1 MSDHSASPILLHPEM
16 PANSSIDAA
25 DVSVSSSDAS
35 TTSTEVFEH
44 EPFSTFQ
51 SKVIDLCKENWPHL
65 STKAFE
71 VTRMEGG
78 SYNRVIGVSVDVS
91 KTQLPW
97 YERHAKQLFQQL
109 CFIGRRK
116 DKTKS
121 KVREYVIRMPRY
133 EHAWF
138 EQEVAILLFLATTNV
153 PAPKIKSFGLSTAN
167 PLSSRFTIQPR
178 IPGKSVH
185 DVYLDLNTSQRI
197 SFARDLGLALKEMGK
212 IRAPCPGTLDPDS
225 ILNGSQDVKILRVQ
239 CPPRNAPRPPST
251 EAPLPSTLMSVY
263 DLITSQLARQRE
275 YDISL
280 HRESLNPWKPFRAI
294 IDELHAQGLFDDIE
308 YYLTHMD
315 FEPRNI
321 LLHTTSP
328 TTACLSAILDWDEA
342 LFAPALL
349 NCRPPSWLWDFE
361 GDDDEEL
368 DESVAGK
375 TPEDPD
381 LAAVKAA
388 FEDVVGE
395 QYLKY
400 AYEAEYRIAQD
411 ITRLAVQGIGSN
423 EDYEA
428 AEKVLREWGEMY
440 PGIKIRGMEE

>member
-1 MSDHSASPILLHPEM
+1 MLSHVEV
-16 PANSSIDAA
+16 PANSNIDA
-25 DVSVSSSDAS
+25 DEVSVASSDYS
-35 TTSTEVFEH
+35 TTSTELFDH

-51 SKVIDLCKENWPHL
+51 SKVIDLCKKTWPHL
-65 STKAFE
+65 STKAFK
-71 VTRMEGG
+71 VTCMEGG

-91 KTQLPW
+91 KKQLPW
-97 YERHAKQLFQQL
+97 YKRHAKQLLQQL

-121 KVREYVIRMPRY
+121 KVREYVIRMSRY

-153 PAPKIKSFGLSTAN
+153 PAPKIKSLSLSGAN
-167 PLSSRFTIQPR
+167 PLNSRFTIQPR
-178 IPGKSVH
+178 IPGKSVEEI
-185 DVYLDLNTSQRI
+185 YLDLNTSQRI
-197 SFARDLGLALKEMGK
+197 SFARDLGLALREMSK
-212 IRAPCPGTLDPDS
+212 IRAPCPGTLDPES
-225 ILNGSQDVKILRVQ
+225 ILSGDQHMKILRLQ
-239 CPPRNAPRPPST
+239 CPPRNARRPPST
-251 EAPLPSTLMSVY
+251 EAPQPSTPMSVY
-263 DLITSQLARQRE
+263 DFITSQLARHRE
-275 YDISL
+275 YDVSL

-294 IDELHAQGLFDDIE
+294 IDELHAQGLFDDDE

-321 LLHTTSP
+321 LLQVTSP
-328 TTACLSAILDWDEA
+328 TTASLSAILDWDEA
-342 LFAPALL
+342 LFAPAFL

-361 GDDDEEL
+361 GEDDEEL
-368 DESVAGK
+368 DERVAAK
-375 TPEDPD
+375 TPEDAD

-388 FEDVVGE
+388 FEDAVGE

-400 AYEAEYRIAQD
+400 AYKAEYRVARD

-423 EDYEA
+423 EDYEV

-440 PGIKIRGMEE
+440 PGIKIGGMEEE